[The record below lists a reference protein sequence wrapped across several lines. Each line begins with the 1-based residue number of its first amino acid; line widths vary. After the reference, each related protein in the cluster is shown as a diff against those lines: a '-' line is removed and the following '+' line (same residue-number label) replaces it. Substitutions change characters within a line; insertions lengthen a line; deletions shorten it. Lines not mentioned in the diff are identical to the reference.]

1 LATSNRSSLL
11 PFSSRLYAYAALMR
25 PANIVTAFADILAG
39 FAAAAGS
46 AGMQQAPVPAGLGWL
61 LVSTLGLYG
70 GGVVFN
76 DFFDARLDAVER
88 PERAIPAGRA
98 SKTGALGLGTA
109 LLALGIGAAFS
120 VSVISGLL
128 AVFIAACALFY
139 NAAAKHS
146 ALFGPFFMGLCRGGN
161 LLLGCSIISA
171 ALMQLWFLALI
182 PIAYIGAITLIS
194 QGEVHGGEKTAG
206 FFASGLVT
214 LIAISLL
221 ILVLLPYYR
230 ILTALP
236 FVVIFGVAVLPAF
249 YRAAFI
255 PSPEY
260 IRKAVERGVLS
271 LIVLNSAM
279 AAGFSGFII
288 GGIVLILLPVSMGL
302 ARLFPVT

>member
-1 LATSNRSSLL
+1 ME
-11 PFSSRLYAYAALMR
+11 LMR

-39 FAAAAGS
+39 FAAAAGVM
-46 AGMQQAPVPAGLGWL
+46 GIPLVHMPAGLGWL

-76 DFFDARLDAVER
+76 DLFDARLDTAER
-88 PERAIPAGRA
+88 PERAIPTGRA

-109 LLALGIGAAFS
+109 LLALGIGTAFN
-120 VSVISGLL
+120 VSAISGIL
-128 AVFIAACALFY
+128 AVFVAACALFY
-139 NAAAKHS
+139 NAKAKHS
-146 ALFGPFFMGLCRGGN
+146 ALFGPLFMGLCRGGN

-171 ALMQLWFLALI
+171 ALMQVWFLALI

-194 QGEVHGGEKTAG
+194 QGEVHGGKKTAG

-214 LIAISLL
+214 LITISLL
-221 ILVLLPYYR
+221 ILALLSSYR

-236 FVVIFGVAVLPAF
+236 FVVIFGAAVLPAF
-249 YRAAFI
+249 YKAAFT

-271 LIVLNSAM
+271 LILLNSAI

-288 GGIVLILLPVSMGL
+288 GGIVLILLPVSMLL
-302 ARLFPVT
+302 ARLFSVT